1 MRILY
6 VEDDPATRA
15 HVVRGLREA
24 GHEIAE
30 RDNGDAALLAASHES
45 FDLLIVDRMIPG
57 VDGLQL
63 IKALRAMGVETPALV
78 LSALGEVDH
87 RVEGLRAGS
96 DDYLAKPFAMVELL
110 ARIEALARR
119 AGTEREVARL
129 SEGDLV
135 LDLLKRE
142 AARDGQSLSLQPR
155 EFELLEYLLRHAGQ
169 VVTRSMLLEQ
179 VWGIDFDPQ
188 TNVVDVHISRLRQ
201 KLDRGFP
208 VPLLHTIRGRGYVLS
223 AER

>member
-1 MRILY
+1 M
-6 VEDDPATRA
+6 
-15 HVVRGLREA
+15 VRGLVEV
-24 GHEIAE
+24 GHEVVE
-30 RDNGDAALLAASHES
+30 RDNGDAALLAASHET
-45 FDLLIVDRMIPG
+45 FDLLLVDRMVPG

-63 IKALRAMGVETPALV
+63 IKALRGMGVTTPALV

-87 RVEGLRAGS
+87 RVEGLQAGS

-110 ARIEALARR
+110 ARIDALARR
-119 AGTEREVARL
+119 SGAEREVAL
-129 SEGDLV
+129 LAEGDLE

-142 AARDGQSLSLQPR
+142 ASRGGELLALQPR

-179 VWGIDFDPQ
+179 VWGIAFDPQ

-201 KLDRGFP
+201 KIDRGFP
-208 VPLLHTIRGRGYVLS
+208 TALLHTVRGRGYRLS
-223 AER
+223 TDG